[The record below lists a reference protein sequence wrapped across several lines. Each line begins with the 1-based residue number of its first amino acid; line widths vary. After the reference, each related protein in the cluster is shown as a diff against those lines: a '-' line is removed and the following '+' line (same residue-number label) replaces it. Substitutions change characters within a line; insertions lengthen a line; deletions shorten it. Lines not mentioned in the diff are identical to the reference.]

1 MNNHFINELD
11 FKTPYYIFDE
21 SILCSHVGELS
32 AIRAKYTK
40 EDLSFCYAIKAN
52 PFLIPYIDKLVDHFE
67 VCSWGELK
75 ICRQYKV
82 DPSKIILSGV
92 NKEPGMISDA
102 LEYGVRIFTAESM
115 HQYDEI
121 VRQVEGKENRKN
133 KEQTAEVDVQIKL
146 LPRLSNGAQFGMD
159 ESCVEEIIRDRDK
172 HPNVSIAGIH
182 YFTGTQKK
190 KFSKIESEL
199 KLLEEL
205 FAELKNEYDFEPELL
220 EYGPGLGVPYFVGD
234 DFENYYS
241 VYEEMVQY
249 IVSAKYSYRVNLEM
263 GRFFV
268 ASCGDYVT
276 SIADVKGTPERP
288 ILILDGGRNHISYYG
303 QNMVMKTPV
312 IVSMK
317 DDESNAV
324 PCDLYGSLCSFND
337 MIAREV
343 MIPDPKI
350 GDWLVFKNIG
360 AYSVTEGI
368 YLFLSRDLPA
378 VYIKE
383 TDDTCKML
391 RNGDPT
397 YVTNCHVSIQ
407 SVE

>member
-1 MNNHFINELD
+1 MTNNNE
-11 FKTPYYIFDE
+11 FKTPYYLFDE
-21 SILCSHVGELS
+21 SVLRGHIAQME
-32 AIRAKYTK
+32 AIRAKYTRD
-40 EDLSFCYAIKAN
+40 DLSFCYAIKAN
-52 PFLIPYIDKLVDHFE
+52 PFLIPYIDELVDHFE

-82 DPSKIILSGV
+82 EPGKIILSGV
-92 NKEPGMISDA
+92 NKESGMIADA

-121 VRQVEGKENRKN
+121 VRQVEEAD
-133 KEQTAEVDVQIKL
+133 TYIKL

-159 ESCVEEIIRDRDK
+159 VSCIEGIVRNRNK
-172 HPNVSIAGIH
+172 HPNVTVAGIH

-205 FAELKNEYDFEPELL
+205 FTRLKSEYGYEPELL

-234 DFENYYS
+234 DFDNYYS

-249 IVSAKYSYRVNLEM
+249 IASAKYSYRVNLEM
-263 GRFFV
+263 GRFFA
-268 ASCGDYVT
+268 ASCGEYVT
-276 SIADVKGTPERP
+276 SIADVKGTAEAP

-312 IVSMK
+312 IVPEK
-317 DDESNAV
+317 DGNGASV

-343 MIPDPKI
+343 LLPSPKI
-350 GDWLVFKNIG
+350 GDRLVFKNIG
-360 AYSVTEGI
+360 AYSITEGI

-378 VYIKE
+378 AYVKE
-383 TDDTCKML
+383 TDGTCKML
-391 RNGDPT
+391 RDGNPT
-397 YVTNCHVSIQ
+397 YGTNC
-407 SVE
+407 

>member
-1 MNNHFINELD
+1 MKLTNTND
-11 FKTPYYIFDE
+11 FKTPYYVFDE
-21 SILCSHVGELS
+21 GVLRNHIAQMSS
-32 AIRAKYTK
+32 IRAKHTSD
-40 EDLSFCYAIKAN
+40 DLSFCYAIKAN

-82 DPSKIILSGV
+82 DPEKIILSGV
-92 NKEPGMISDA
+92 NKEPGMIADA

-121 VRQVEGKENRKN
+121 VRQVEGKESRKD
-133 KEQTAEVDVQIKL
+133 KEQTAEVGVQIKL

-159 ESCVEEIIRDRDK
+159 ESCVEKIIQDRDK

-205 FAELKNEYDFEPELL
+205 FAKLKSEYDFEPELL

-249 IVSAKYSYRVNLEM
+249 IASAKYSYRVNLEI

-276 SIADVKGTPERP
+276 SIADIKGTPERP

-303 QNMVMKTPV
+303 QNMVMKTPLIEPEKEGEGV
-312 IVSMK
+312 
-317 DDESNAV
+317 EV

-350 GDWLVFKNIG
+350 GDRLVFKNIG

-378 VYIKE
+378 VYVKE
-383 TDDTCKML
+383 TDGSCIMI
-391 RNGDPT
+391 RNSDST
-397 YVTNCHVSIQ
+397 YAVNC
-407 SVE
+407 

>member
-1 MNNHFINELD
+1 MTNSNDL
-11 FKTPYYIFDE
+11 KTPYYIFDE
-21 SILCSHVGELS
+21 SVLRSHVAEMA
-32 AIRAKYTK
+32 AIRAKYTSD
-40 EDLSFCYAIKAN
+40 DLSFCYAIKAN
-52 PFLIPYIDKLVDHFE
+52 PFLIPYIDELVDHFE

-75 ICRQYKV
+75 ICRKYQV
-82 DPSKIILSGV
+82 APEKIILSGV
-92 NKEPGMISDA
+92 NKESGMIADA

-121 VRQVEGKENRKN
+121 VRQVEGKETRKD
-133 KEQTAEVDVQIKL
+133 KEQTEEVDVQIKL

-190 KFSKIESEL
+190 KFSKIASEL

-205 FAELKNEYDFEPELL
+205 FAKLKNEYDFEPELL

-249 IVSAKYSYRVNLEM
+249 IASANYSYRVNLEM

-276 SIADVKGTPERP
+276 SIADVKGTPEQP

-312 IVSMK
+312 IEPEK
-317 DDESNAV
+317 DDESIAV

-343 MIPDPKI
+343 MIPDAKI
-350 GDWLVFKNIG
+350 GDRLVFKNIG

-378 VYIKE
+378 VYVKREDGSCI
-383 TDDTCKML
+383 MI
-391 RNGDPT
+391 RNSDST
-397 YVTNCHVSIQ
+397 YAVNC
-407 SVE
+407 

>member
-1 MNNHFINELD
+1 MTNNIEL
-11 FKTPYYIFDE
+11 KTPYYLFDE
-21 SILCSHVGELS
+21 SVLRGHIAQME
-32 AIRAKYTK
+32 AIRAKYTRD
-40 EDLSFCYAIKAN
+40 DLSFCYAIKAN
-52 PFLIPYIDKLVDHFE
+52 PFLIPYIDELVDHFE

-75 ICRQYKV
+75 ICRHYKV
-82 DPSKIILSGV
+82 DPEKIILSGV
-92 NKEPGMISDA
+92 NKESGMIADA

-121 VRQVEGKENRKN
+121 VRQVEEAD
-133 KEQTAEVDVQIKL
+133 TYIKL

-159 ESCVEEIIRDRDK
+159 VSCIEEIVKDRAK
-172 HPNVSIAGIH
+172 HPNVTVAGIH

-205 FAELKNEYDFEPELL
+205 FARLKSEYGYEPELL

-234 DFENYYS
+234 DFENYYA

-249 IVSAKYSYRVNLEM
+249 IASAKYSYRVNLEM

-268 ASCGDYVT
+268 ASCGEYVT
-276 SIADVKGTPERP
+276 AVADVKGTAEAP

-312 IVSMK
+312 IVPEKEGNGAAEAGQLSADSGAEENK
-317 DDESNAV
+317 V

-343 MIPDPKI
+343 QLPSPKI
-350 GDWLVFKNIG
+350 GDRLVFKNIG
-360 AYSVTEGI
+360 AYSITEGI

-378 VYIKE
+378 VYAKE
-383 TDDTCKML
+383 LDRSIKML
-391 RNGDPT
+391 RSNDPT
-397 YVTNCHVSIQ
+397 YKTNC
-407 SVE
+407 

>member
-1 MNNHFINELD
+1 VINFSEL
-11 FKTPYYIFDE
+11 KTPYYLFDE
-21 SILCSHVGELS
+21 SILRGHLS
-32 AIRAKYTK
+32 QMEAIRAKYTRD
-40 EDLSFCYAIKAN
+40 DLSFCYAIKAN

-82 DPSKIILSGV
+82 DPEKIILSGV
-92 NKEPGMISDA
+92 NKESGMIADA

-121 VRQVEGKENRKN
+121 VRQVE
-133 KEQTAEVDVQIKL
+133 EVDTHIKL
-146 LPRLSNGAQFGMD
+146 LPRLSNGAQFGMAV
-159 ESCVEEIIRDRDK
+159 SCIEAIVRDREE
-172 HPNVSIAGIH
+172 HPKVEIAGIH

-205 FAELKNEYDFEPELL
+205 FVRLKSEYGFEPELL
-220 EYGPGLGVPYFVGD
+220 EYGPGLGVPYFIGD
-234 DFENYYS
+234 DFDNYYS
-241 VYEEMVQY
+241 VYEEMVSY
-249 IVSAKYSYRVNLEM
+249 IDAAKYSYRVNLEM
-263 GRFFV
+263 GRFFA
-268 ASCGDYVT
+268 ASCGEYVT
-276 SIADVKGTPERP
+276 SIADVKGTAEAP

-312 IVSMK
+312 IVPEKETDGAAEAGQPSEDSGSEENK
-317 DDESNAV
+317 V

-343 MIPDPKI
+343 PLPSPKI
-350 GDWLVFKNIG
+350 GDRLVFKNIG
-360 AYSVTEGI
+360 AYSITEGI

-378 VYIKE
+378 VYAKE
-383 TDDTCKML
+383 LDGSYKML
-391 RNGDPT
+391 RGSDPT
-397 YVTNCHVSIQ
+397 YKTNC
-407 SVE
+407 

>member
-1 MNNHFINELD
+1 MTNSNDL
-11 FKTPYYIFDE
+11 KTPYYIFDE
-21 SILCSHVGELS
+21 SVLRSHVAEMA
-32 AIRAKYTK
+32 AIRAKYTSD
-40 EDLSFCYAIKAN
+40 DLSFCYAIKAN
-52 PFLIPYIDKLVDHFE
+52 PFLIPYIDELVDHFE

-75 ICRQYKV
+75 ICRKYQV
-82 DPSKIILSGV
+82 APEKIILSGV
-92 NKEPGMISDA
+92 NKESGMIADA

-115 HQYDEI
+115 HQYEEI
-121 VRQVEGKENRKN
+121 VRQVEGKEDRKD
-133 KEQTAEVDVQIKL
+133 KEQTEKVDVQIKL

-205 FAELKNEYDFEPELL
+205 FAKLKNEYDFEPELL

-249 IVSAKYSYRVNLEM
+249 IASAKYSYRVNLEM

-312 IVSMK
+312 IVPEK
-317 DDESNAV
+317 DDESIAV

-350 GDWLVFKNIG
+350 GDRLVFKNIG

-378 VYIKE
+378 VYVKREDGSCI
-383 TDDTCKML
+383 MI
-391 RNGDPT
+391 RNSDST
-397 YVTNCHVSIQ
+397 YEVNC
-407 SVE
+407 

>member
-1 MNNHFINELD
+1 
-11 FKTPYYIFDE
+11 
-21 SILCSHVGELS
+21 
-32 AIRAKYTK
+32 
-40 EDLSFCYAIKAN
+40 
-52 PFLIPYIDKLVDHFE
+52 
-67 VCSWGELK
+67 
-75 ICRQYKV
+75 
-82 DPSKIILSGV
+82 
-92 NKEPGMISDA
+92 
-102 LEYGVRIFTAESM
+102 
-115 HQYDEI
+115 
-121 VRQVEGKENRKN
+121 
-133 KEQTAEVDVQIKL
+133 
-146 LPRLSNGAQFGMD
+146 MD

-172 HPNVSIAGIH
+172 HPNVSIVGIH

-205 FAELKNEYDFEPELL
+205 FAKLKSEYDFEPELL

-234 DFENYYS
+234 DFGGYYS

-249 IVSAKYSYRVNLEM
+249 IASAKYSYRVNLEM

-312 IVSMK
+312 IVPEK
-317 DDESNAV
+317 DDESIAV

-350 GDWLVFKNIG
+350 GDRLVFKNIG

-378 VYIKE
+378 VYVKREDGSCI
-383 TDDTCKML
+383 MI
-391 RNGDPT
+391 RNSDST
-397 YVTNCHVSIQ
+397 YEVNC
-407 SVE
+407 